1 MPKGA
6 RSSLPRSNV
15 TPQPSNVIPQPQPE
29 LFDLYRSGFKGALDW
44 MQVSLQNAER
54 LQNQQLTAFRSVL
67 NAQLH
72 AATALGDA
80 MSAFYQR
87 GASALNAARQRK
99 SEGR

>member
-15 TPQPSNVIPQPQPE
+15 TPQPRNVVMQPQPE
-29 LFDLYRSGFKGALDW
+29 LFDLYRTGFKGALDL
-44 MQVSLQNAER
+44 MQVSLENAER

-67 NAQLH
+67 DAQLQ

-87 GASALNAARQRK
+87 SASALNAARQRK

>member
-15 TPQPSNVIPQPQPE
+15 MPQPQPE

-44 MQVSLQNAER
+44 MQVSLENAER

-67 NAQLH
+67 DAQLQ
-72 AATALGDA
+72 AASALGDA
-80 MSAFYQR
+80 VSAFYQQS
-87 GASALNAARQRK
+87 ANALNSARQKTTER
-99 SEGR
+99 R

>member
-29 LFDLYRSGFKGALDW
+29 LFDLYRTGFKGALDL
-44 MQVSLQNAER
+44 MQASLENAER

-80 MSAFYQR
+80 MSAFYQQ